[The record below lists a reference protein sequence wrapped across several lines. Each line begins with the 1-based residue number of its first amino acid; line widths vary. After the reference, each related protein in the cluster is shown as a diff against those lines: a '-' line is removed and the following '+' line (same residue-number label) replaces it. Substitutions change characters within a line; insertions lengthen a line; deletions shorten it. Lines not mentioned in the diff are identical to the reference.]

1 MKNLPISLAT
11 RRGPAALVKLLRS
24 LPLVVVVALITL
36 AAPLLA
42 CSPTGLNGLRSQ
54 VKIEVGKQFELGGKQ
69 LLGFRVEAHN
79 VGPVAVEIKEITAGG
94 RVTSFGLLQ
103 PGQQTKAAFSMGSKA
118 ILVNLGQR
126 EAKIDVNISNGA
138 GLGMG
143 YAAAQPSRLP
153 ADAAPRLTSSDLALA
168 TANDWRGTLTYLDY
182 STGKAV
188 MLNTALRGQM
198 SRADRLV
205 LQFDYE
211 EPNKSHVF
219 GTDTLTVAPDGTRLR
234 WDGTD
239 FTVQARQWLPN
250 QTLRLVLEGPGQD
263 DNRPVLI
270 RKTVLLS
277 PRQLAVRKQIRL
289 AGDTAFVQRNA
300 YQFTR

>member
-1 MKNLPISLAT
+1 MKNLPISLAVW
-11 RRGPAALVKLLRS
+11 RGLAALVKLLHG
-24 LPLVVVVALITL
+24 LPLAVVVALLTL
-36 AAPLLA
+36 AVPLLA
-42 CSPTGLNGLRSQ
+42 CSSSGINGLRSQ

-79 VGPVAVEIKEITAGG
+79 VGPVAVEIKELTQAG

-103 PGQQTKAAFSMGSKA
+103 PGQQTKATFGMGSKA
-118 ILVNLGQR
+118 ILVNLGPR

-143 YAAAQPSRLP
+143 YAAAQTSAP
-153 ADAAPRLTSSDLALA
+153 AEVPRLSNSDLAM
-168 TANDWRGTLTYLDY
+168 ANAIDWRGTLTYLDY
-182 STGKAV
+182 STSKTV
-188 MLNTALRGQM
+188 TLNTTLRSQM
-198 SRADRLV
+198 SGADRFI
-205 LQFDYE
+205 LQFNYE

-239 FTVQARQWLPN
+239 FTVQAKKWLLN
-250 QTLRLVLEGPGQD
+250 QTLRFVLEGPGQD

-277 PRQLAVRKQIRL
+277 PHQFAVRKQIRL
-289 AGDTAFVQRNA
+289 AGDTAFVQRNH
-300 YQFTR
+300 YQFAR